1 MFEFSLPVLFYIS
14 LLFLSPQPAHLPD
27 HPLYNSYTYSFS
39 LQDKQIIAYHVKK
52 AKNILNT
59 YKWPTNTKSA
69 KVNNFFR
76 ILNDKSYDS
85 QYNRA
90 ILFILNLV
98 PDLIDTSKED
108 CWKSKFYIKG
118 NNYVHL

>member
-1 MFEFSLPVLFYIS
+1 MFEFSFPFLFYVS
-14 LLFLSPQPAHLPD
+14 LLFLNPQPSYLPD

-39 LQDKQIIAYHVKK
+39 LEEESVIIYHVKK
-52 AKNILNT
+52 AKNNLNT

-76 ILNDKSYDS
+76 ILNNKSNDS

-98 PDLIDTSKED
+98 PNLLDTSKEA
-108 CWKSKFYIKG
+108 C
-118 NNYVHL
+118 